1 MDLMRVLK
9 NVITNPPYPSS
20 WATLY
25 LAQNRCVRILTYHF
39 RGVVYS
45 GHPYTGQRE
54 AGCICTL
61 VYCRTGLDTVGLAWT
76 L

>member
-9 NVITNPPYPSS
+9 NVISNPPYPSS

-25 LAQNRCVRILTYHF
+25 LAQNRWVSCSVHTNIFTSVAWRALLLRASIH
-39 RGVVYS
+39 RS
-45 GHPYTGQRE
+45 ER
-54 AGCICTL
+54 
-61 VYCRTGLDTVGLAWT
+61 GLAAFANSSI